1 MNTDEKIRIPSFWG
15 MHAEPG
21 KALRLVLGLLPFVL
35 LVAGYLYLSAE
46 RNRENPDEKL
56 MPTVSKMVASFQEF
70 AFKPDVKTG
79 TILFWSDTYVS
90 LRRLIIGA
98 SIASAIALF
107 LGINLALFEG
117 LEALLMTMLRF
128 WNMIPP
134 PILLPALFIAFGV
147 EELSKI
153 VLIVLSM
160 APAMTLAMH
169 AMVSKMAGDQITRS
183 FTLGAS
189 QLDIVYRIML
199 PQTLPRLIET
209 LRTSLGMAWYSLIL
223 AEAIAASSGI
233 GYRIYLVRRYLAMDV
248 IIPYALWV
256 VVLGYTM
263 NLILGG
269 LLQWAF
275 PWYGKQKEN

>member
-1 MNTDEKIRIPSFWG
+1 MQKTRIPKFWG
-15 MHAEPG
+15 MHAQPSSV
-21 KALRLVLGLLPFVL
+21 LQIFLGLLPFAL
-35 LVAGYLYLSAE
+35 LIGGYLYFSHQ
-46 RNRENPDEKL
+46 RNQVNPDEKL
-56 MPTVSKMVASFQEF
+56 MPTTAKMYKAFKEI

-79 TILFWSDTYVS
+79 KKIFWNDTFVS
-90 LRRLIIGA
+90 LRRIFIGA
-98 SIASAIALF
+98 TLASLVALWFGMNMALF
-107 LGINLALFEG
+107 KGMESV
-117 LEALLMTMLRF
+117 LMMFLRF

-134 PILLPALFIAFGV
+134 PIILPILFIVFGV

-169 AMVSKMAGDQITRS
+169 STVSKMAGEQITRS

-189 QLDIVYRIML
+189 QLDVVYRIIL
-199 PQTLPRLIET
+199 PQAMPRLIEV
-209 LRTSLGMAWYSLIL
+209 LRTSLGVAWYSLIL

-256 VVLGYTM
+256 VILGYLM
-263 NLILGG
+263 NYFLGKIIE
-269 LLQWAF
+269 LKY